1 MGLDNPSPY
10 GDFSGV
16 FVSRPLYKIFFRN
29 GLGFYILN
37 AYKINLFP
45 KFYFIYRKN
54 EFLETG
60 FSFLGLNF
68 EIMWNKSFKV

>member
-1 MGLDNPSPY
+1 MGLESPY
-10 GDFSGV
+10 GDYPGM
-16 FVSRPLYKIFFRN
+16 FVSRPLHKIVFRN

-37 AYKINLFP
+37 AYKFRWFP
-45 KFYFIYRKN
+45 KFYFGYKKN

-60 FSFLGLNF
+60 VFLFRWMF